1 MRRLLVLVS
10 LLIVFFGS
18 ATVAVAQ
25 ARQIVSIADN
35 AVLASPGAFIDFPAV
50 DVRSV
55 SEVSLLGKTTTGG
68 GLVIFVKFSTVPGVF
83 GDSVPAAA
91 ATGGGSGC
99 QLEPVA
105 GVLCVA
111 PMPFKVAGPFM
122 LIRAVSPG
130 SAQTFTLD
138 AFMVK

>member
-68 GLVIFVKFSTVPGVF
+68 GLVI
-83 GDSVPAAA
+83 
-91 ATGGGSGC
+91 C
-99 QLEPVA
+99 L
-105 GVLCVA
+105 
-111 PMPFKVAGPFM
+111 
-122 LIRAVSPG
+122 
-130 SAQTFTLD
+130 
-138 AFMVK
+138 